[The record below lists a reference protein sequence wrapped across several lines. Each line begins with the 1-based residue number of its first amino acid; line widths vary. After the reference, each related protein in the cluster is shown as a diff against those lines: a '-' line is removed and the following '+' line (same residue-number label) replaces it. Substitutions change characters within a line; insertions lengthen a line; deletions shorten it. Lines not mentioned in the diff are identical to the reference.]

1 MYFLLAYSCEK
12 EENRDGKNSSQS
24 LRSSI
29 IEIENDKEIAFL
41 DIMFKI
47 KGETEA
53 ELYRKETDTD
63 R

>member
-12 EENRDGKNSSQS
+12 EENRDGKKSSQS

-47 KGETEA
+47 KGET
-53 ELYRKETDTD
+53 DTD